1 MDGPLP
7 LRALWRSGTNGLG
20 VPGEGTA
27 TVEDGGNLVIGDGKT
42 NLWKAI

>member
-1 MDGPLP
+1 MVP
-7 LRALWRSGTNGLG
+7 LRALWRSGTNGTG

-27 TVEDGGNLVIGDGKT
+27 TVEDSGNLVIDDGIT